1 MAFSSQSFA
10 APSIPKLNRRTI
22 SSPLSSSASKIS
34 GVAPKLKISRMRF
47 FRPSLKKT
55 NVTAEAIT
63 QKKTNVPVEAITQ
76 KSSIVNTLAE
86 TNTILVEIQKQLA
99 YDFAMR
105 IAEEKE
111 KNKVLKEDKSRRK
124 LALKEGAIEST
135 RKIGNIVKS
144 ATGKM
149 LAPVKG
155 VFDKIMEFL
164 SIIGTGIAAN
174 AVFEWLKDDE
184 NKQKLQGWFNFIVE
198 HWKWGLAALGAV
210 AALKL
215 VGPISVLVKVIS
227 GTIGLLAKAIPFLL
241 KGLGIMATPLFLKVM
256 LAIGAGVLAY
266 KGAQGIRNLI
276 TGGEDFSA
284 AHSELDKQLTDAGL
298 VASGPN
304 AGKIK
309 KKKGTNRG
317 SYTFVDPTDPET
329 IALRDE
335 LLKKRKALYALKD
348 EMNAEIK
355 EKQSKLEIIPT
366 PSGSRRRK
374 MGADPNEA
382 ARKKV
387 DMEVKETYK
396 PKISDILNPTKI
408 EARKMGGPVTA
419 GNPYIVGEKG
429 PEFFIPNINGS
440 VVNNYKTEKIYQM
453 ISSKNAGKIN
463 FITMDLPPQVIK
475 KEKSIPTPPAPP
487 VPNISSTNA
496 ADLWR
501 VKTPDIYGIY
511 V

>member
-1 MAFSSQSFA
+1 MASNNLESRLSNLE
-10 APSIPKLNRRTI
+10 KLFNNQNKKITTIKNVLKTKKINIGKKLPGGRTKVKNTE
-22 SSPLSSSASKIS
+22 LQKT
-34 GVAPKLKISRMRF
+34 LK
-47 FRPSLKKT
+47 
-55 NVTAEAIT
+55 
-63 QKKTNVPVEAITQ
+63 
-76 KSSIVNTLAE
+76 E
-86 TNTILVEIQKQLA
+86 TNTILEEIQKQLTL
-99 YDFAMR
+99 DFSKR
-105 IAEEKE
+105 NSEEREKNERLKKE
-111 KNKVLKEDKSRRK
+111 KSKSRFNLKES
-124 LALKEGAIEST
+124 AIET
-135 RKIGNIVKS
+135 TKKIGNFVKNQ
-144 ATGKM
+144 TGKI
-149 LAPVKG
+149 LQPAKNL
-155 VFDKIMEFL
+155 FDDLIKFISL
-164 SIIGTGIAAN
+164 IGAGIATN

-184 NKQKLQGWFNFIVE
+184 NREKINEWFGWIKE

-210 AALKL
+210 AALNL

-227 GTIGLLAKAIPFLL
+227 GTVGLLAKAIPFLL

-387 DMEVKETYK
+387 DMEVRETYK
-396 PKISDILNPTKI
+396 PKISDILNPTQI
-408 EARKMGGPVTA
+408 ETRKMGGPISA
-419 GNPYIVGEKG
+419 EKPYLVGEEG
-429 PEFFIPNINGS
+429 PELIVPKISGTVIN
-440 VVNNYKTEKIYQM
+440 NTKTEKIYKM
-453 ISSKNAGKIN
+453 ISSKNAGKVN
-463 FITMDLPPQVIK
+463 FVTMDLPPQVMK
-475 KEKSIPTPPAPP
+475 TEKSIPSPPAPE

-501 VKTPDIYGIY
+501 NKTPDIYGIY